1 MPIRPIDIQN
11 MIARLDN
18 FSKSISLS
26 QNSEAIIKQIQEK
39 KSSEISIQKKDG
51 IASIEKIKDD
61 ENKLSKIEKF
71 KKYDENKGRKRKNQY
86 YNNENEDEHT
96 FEKKNI
102 IQSKVKS
109 LKFGESI
116 FCNTIE
122 SGIFFF
128 NTKIISN
135 F

>member
-96 FEKKNI
+96 FEKKI
-102 IQSKVKS
+102 
-109 LKFGESI
+109 
-116 FCNTIE
+116 
-122 SGIFFF
+122 
-128 NTKIISN
+128 
-135 F
+135 